1 MTIISKVTRKN
12 PMALLLGIIAL
23 TGITARAMD
32 DQRAAQI
39 IKNMECPSVEDVLEV
54 YSKVESEEVQ
64 IFDVYECF
72 LKDPQVKGMDR
83 EEVSKALQDFG
94 RQAQGVNPPY
104 SYDSVEELGN
114 TFKVLEHGGRLNV
127 TTLRGALEL
136 DQYKDQELSIKNA
149 IASYEKFSTILGE
162 IVKILKYTGN

>member
-83 EEVSKALQDFG
+83 EEVSKALQDLG
-94 RQAQGVNPPY
+94 GKLR
-104 SYDSVEELGN
+104 EL
-114 TFKVLEHGGRLNV
+114 THRILMTQLKSLVIH
-127 TTLRGALEL
+127 LRF
-136 DQYKDQELSIKNA
+136 LSM
-149 IASYEKFSTILGE
+149 GE
-162 IVKILKYTGN
+162 G